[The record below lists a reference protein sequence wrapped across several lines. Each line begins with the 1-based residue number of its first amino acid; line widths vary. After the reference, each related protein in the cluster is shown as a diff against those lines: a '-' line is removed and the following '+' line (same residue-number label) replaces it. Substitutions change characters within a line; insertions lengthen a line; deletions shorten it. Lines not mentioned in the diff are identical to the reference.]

1 MGFNLRK
8 MEDERRRVAEKEA
21 AARRAT
27 DLLSPTIDAAIT
39 ARCWY
44 LWVCCQR
51 AGPSTRS
58 IYKRW
63 STQSRASSRHCPAG
77 RLG

>member
-1 MGFNLRK
+1 

-27 DLLSPTIDAAIT
+27 DLFSPTIGAVTT
-39 ARCWY
+39 ARYWY
-44 LWVCCQR
+44 LWVCCRR

-58 IYKRW
+58 IYKR
-63 STQSRASSRHCPAG
+63 SSAQSRASSRHCPAG